1 MCANLVGAR
10 REILKKCA
18 RSSRLKIKFSADM
31 VKRVSKSSVKGTF
44 AQMHY
49 GEERNSVKV
58 QLKDIVKRESL
69 AKVRKTISVVRITF
83 RTSQHNS
90 RVGNHLPNIEK

>member
-1 MCANLVGAR
+1 MRA
-10 REILKKCA
+10 
-18 RSSRLKIKFSADM
+18 KFATSTKFGADM

-58 QLKDIVKRESL
+58 QLKDMVKRESL
-69 AKVRKTISVVRITF
+69 AEVRKTIPVARITS
-83 RTSQHNS
+83 RISQHNS
-90 RVGNHLPNIEK
+90 RIGNHLPNIEK